1 VKPLLTLLLLLLL
14 QLRRELT
21 ELHNSKAK
29 LGKEI
34 SRFHET
40 RKKYGSR
47 VSKLR
52 KQMEL
57 QILNETDIV
66 LTTLSGRYCNASA
79 SQLFDGSA
87 PPRWSLMCSLR
98 QWLRYLVAH
107 EPWVR
112 DGGDR

>member
-57 QILNETDIV
+57 QILNETDVV

-79 SQLFDGSA
+79 PLSSSA
-87 PPRWSLMCSLR
+87 L
-98 QWLRYLVAH
+98 
-107 EPWVR
+107 
-112 DGGDR
+112 

>member
-1 VKPLLTLLLLLLL
+1 MLTSSSSL

-21 ELHNSKAK
+21 DLHNSKAK

-66 LTTLSGRYCNASA
+66 LTTLSGRYFTISLLPSSA
-79 SQLFDGSA
+79 LLQ
-87 PPRWSLMCSLR
+87 
-98 QWLRYLVAH
+98 
-107 EPWVR
+107 
-112 DGGDR
+112 

>member
-1 VKPLLTLLLLLLL
+1 
-14 QLRRELT
+14 
-21 ELHNSKAK
+21 

-66 LTTLSGRYCNASA
+66 LTTLSGRYCTLPLLPSSA
-79 SQLFDGSA
+79 L
-87 PPRWSLMCSLR
+87 
-98 QWLRYLVAH
+98 
-107 EPWVR
+107 
-112 DGGDR
+112 